1 VNIDPTE
8 STAGLTGSIP
18 DMTETPKQTEVVRA
32 GKLVALTYSIRDEQ
46 GNILEQTDLPVTY
59 IHGGN
64 NELIGG
70 MDQAVTGKSVGDEL
84 QLRLSPEQSG
94 FGSHDPELTFTDMID
109 NVPPELRHL
118 GAEVNMQ
125 NDAGEVRTFYVT
137 RIEDGRLTVDG
148 NHPFAGKH
156 LTVNVRIHEVRD
168 PTLAELKDDVG
179 DTPRVLH

>member
-1 VNIDPTE
+1 
-8 STAGLTGSIP
+8 
-18 DMTETPKQTEVVRA
+18 MTENPKQAEVVRV

-64 NELIGG
+64 SELIGG
-70 MDQAVTGKSVGDEL
+70 MDQAVTGKAVGDEVEL
-84 QLRLSPEQSG
+84 SLSPERSG
-94 FGSHDPELTFTDMID
+94 FGPRDPELTFTDVIE
-109 NVPPELRHL
+109 NVPTELRHV
-118 GAEVNMQ
+118 GAEVSMQ

-137 RIEDGRLTVDG
+137 RIVDGRLTVDG

-156 LTVNVRIHEVRD
+156 LIVNVRIHEVRD
-168 PTLAELKDDVG
+168 PTPAELTDDVG

>member
-1 VNIDPTE
+1 
-8 STAGLTGSIP
+8 
-18 DMTETPKQTEVVRA
+18 MTETEKQTEVVRT

-46 GNILEQTDLPVTY
+46 GNLLEQTDLPVTY

-70 MDQAVTGKSVGDEL
+70 MDRAVTGKAVGDEVEL
-84 QLRLSPEQSG
+84 SLSPERSG
-94 FGSHDPELTFTDMID
+94 FGLHDPELTFTDVIE

-137 RIEDGRLTVDG
+137 RIADGRLTVDG

-156 LTVNVRIHEVRD
+156 LIVSVRIHEVRD
-168 PTLAELKDDVG
+168 PTPAELTDDVG